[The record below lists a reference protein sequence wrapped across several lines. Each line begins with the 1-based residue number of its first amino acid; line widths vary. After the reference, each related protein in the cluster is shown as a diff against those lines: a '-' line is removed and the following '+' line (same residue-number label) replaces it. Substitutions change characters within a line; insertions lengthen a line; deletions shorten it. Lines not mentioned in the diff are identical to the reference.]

1 MPHLMTF
8 RNAAL
13 IYNPAA
19 GRGRRRRERELERAA
34 QLLDAYGIR
43 VTRIPTTGPGS
54 ATELAREEVAAGRDL
69 IIACGGDGPI
79 NEVVNGMAGSPVP
92 LAILPAGT
100 GNVLATHLGLPWDIW
115 RAAEYIPRGVVRGV
129 ALGQAGSRYFICL
142 AGAGAAANPCCRSS
156 EFPPADLKYAR
167 YFWE

>member
-1 MPHLMTF
+1 MPRLMTF

-54 ATELAREEVAAGRDL
+54 ATQLARTEVAAGRDL
-69 IIACGGDGPI
+69 IIACGGDGTI
-79 NEVVNGMAGSPVP
+79 NEVVNGMAGSRGP
-92 LAILPAGT
+92 LG
-100 GNVLATHLGLPWDIW
+100 VLAARTRH
-115 RAAEYIPRGVVRGV
+115 R
-129 ALGQAGSRYFICL
+129 
-142 AGAGAAANPCCRSS
+142 
-156 EFPPADLKYAR
+156 PPPPPGP
-167 YFWE
+167 

>member
-19 GRGRRRRERELERAA
+19 GRGRRRGERGAA
-34 QLLDAYGIR
+34 SAPPPLAPYGVR
-43 VTRIPTTGPGS
+43 VTRIPTPGPGS

-69 IIACGGDGPI
+69 IIACGGDGTI

-100 GNVLATHLGLPWDIW
+100 GNVLGTHPRLPWGIW
-115 RAAEYIPRGVVRGV
+115 R
-129 ALGQAGSRYFICL
+129 
-142 AGAGAAANPCCRSS
+142 
-156 EFPPADLKYAR
+156 
-167 YFWE
+167 